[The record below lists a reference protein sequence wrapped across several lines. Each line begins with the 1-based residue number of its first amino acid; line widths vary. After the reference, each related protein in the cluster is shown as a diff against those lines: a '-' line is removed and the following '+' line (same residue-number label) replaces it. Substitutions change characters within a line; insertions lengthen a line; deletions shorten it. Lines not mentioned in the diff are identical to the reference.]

1 MIEPLK
7 VSFMIIIVVL
17 ALILRI
23 FQFDELCN
31 VRELEIK
38 SEEIK
43 DFYIAVDQGGEI
55 FGK

>member
-23 FQFDELCN
+23 FQFDELCY

-55 FGK
+55 LGK